1 MQSPVVS
8 CWAAGVLSCPLSTGP
23 HGAASDTLQPVPS
36 MWTRPWCREFL
47 PRGDGKRQRQRSGAA
62 AGVGEQEELLLVQ
75 DPPSGGRFLVDS
87 DLQPTRTSRPEA
99 QSWAPLMGLRLELNS
114 LRYQVWPDYQCSQT
128 HTHLLDSGHNF
139 YSFPSPPPSAPVSRA
154 GEVHGGRVPPVVHIL
169 PRGLTGAWSS
179 QRL

>member
-1 MQSPVVS
+1 MERPRTPCSR
-8 CWAAGVLSCPLSTGP
+8 CRACGP
-23 HGAASDTLQPVPS
+23 GHGAGSFCLEGTGNAKGSAQEQPRASVNRRSCFWSRTPRLVDGS
-36 MWTRPWCREFL
+36 WWTWTSSQL
-47 PRGDGKRQRQRSGAA
+47 G
-62 AGVGEQEELLLVQ
+62 
-75 DPPSGGRFLVDS
+75 PPADS